1 MEPTRVLRELTGSSD
16 GMMPESE
23 RHCVGQTIPVE
34 PGVHA
39 GRAKEGRPSLA
50 SLPRKEERQ
59 VRLITVPGG
68 AGKRARDLEQ
78 GAGGAGS
85 PEAGRV
91 GQVGGDVG
99 GESKDPQL
107 WGCGEAERRLSD
119 SRGSPGRA
127 ASRHSSAPRLSG
139 LSPPPL
145 VPPLPLPRKAVRG
158 ASAAFTFPSPCPL
171 LAPRA
176 A

>member
-78 GAGGAGS
+78 GKA
-85 PEAGRV
+85 
-91 GQVGGDVG
+91 
-99 GESKDPQL
+99 
-107 WGCGEAERRLSD
+107 LSALQ
-119 SRGSPGRA
+119 PA
-127 ASRHSSAPRLSG
+127 ALASSHHLYMVMSIP
-139 LSPPPL
+139 
-145 VPPLPLPRKAVRG
+145 
-158 ASAAFTFPSPCPL
+158 
-171 LAPRA
+171 
-176 A
+176 